1 VEGHHAAG
9 SLIMTSPRPPVLAER
24 LLRLIA
30 GREESSHIVGDLA
43 EEYVEWAAPALGLR
57 AARRWYWR
65 QVLSLLRPGD
75 LIRQFKASRNTHRVA
90 RPVAAGLG
98 VQAQAHTRAYGAEL
112 IGALRTLWR
121 RPSFSLAVVLT
132 LALGLGANTTIFSVV
147 NGVLLRPLPYEQ
159 PERLV
164 QVQSRQLRDEARPI
178 GNSLADYLDLKDQNR
193 AFTHLATYTTL
204 DFNLPGAGT
213 EPLPVRVNFA
223 SSDLFRLL
231 GVPPHLGRTFIHTEE
246 RPGEDLCSVILSYDL
261 WRRRFNA
268 DAATL
273 GRVIKLDTTDYRV
286 VGVMPPGF
294 RFPDNADAW
303 APIESWFDR
312 ARRTMRSFNR
322 NARGWTVV
330 GRLRAD
336 VTETAARQD
345 LERVSERLE
354 REHPQTNTGVRFS
367 MAPLRDSQIS
377 DIRPYLLPLLG
388 AAGFVFLVSCVNVTN
403 LLLAR
408 ATERR
413 KELAVRIALGASRS
427 RVIQCLVAESVA
439 LALVGG
445 VLGVLVSTVSVRAL
459 RASIPIDLPL
469 WITFELDWRVLSYA
483 WLLALAVGLVA
494 GVVPAIRALHEDQER
509 ALKDNSRGSAGSRA
523 TAVGRASLV
532 ASAVAFSLLLLVG
545 AGLMLR
551 SFSNL
556 QSVDPGF
563 RPDGLLVV
571 YVSPPGDRYVATP
584 PLPAYTSLYQRI
596 VARLQS
602 IPGVEAAAG
611 SRVIPYDGR
620 SAIRQPGPVTL
631 DGQGV
636 AEQERNPLV
645 RGIVITPDY
654 FRASG
659 IPLTRGR
666 SFEERETQ
674 ARPRVAI
681 VNEALVRRFWPDAD
695 PIGKRIKPGSATS
708 PGDWVTVV
716 GVAGNVKYSGLH
728 IESELTIYYPYTQA
742 SAGDF
747 NFVVRTRGAPLD
759 HARAVQREIWAV
771 DPDLA
776 IYSMRTMTS
785 ILASSLW
792 QQRLWTSVLWV
803 FAATAVALALVG
815 IHGILAWSVR
825 QRSRELGVRLA
836 LGATPGRVAA
846 LVLRQGMTLTTIGL
860 VVGLL
865 ASVALTRTLSSLLFG
880 ITSMDPFTWIV
891 VSVTLASFCAI
902 ACYVPA
908 RRAAAIDPIAALR
921 QE

>member
-1 VEGHHAAG
+1 VHAG
-9 SLIMTSPRPPVLAER
+9 
-24 LLRLIA
+24 
-30 GREESSHIVGDLA
+30 
-43 EEYVEWAAPALGLR
+43 
-57 AARRWYWR
+57 
-65 QVLSLLRPGD
+65 
-75 LIRQFKASRNTHRVA
+75 
-90 RPVAAGLG
+90 
-98 VQAQAHTRAYGAEL
+98 EL
-112 IGALRTLWR
+112 IGTLRTLWR
-121 RPSFSLAVVLT
+121 RPSFSLAVILT

-147 NGVLLRPLPYEQ
+147 NGVLLRPLPYDQ

-164 QVQSRQLRDEARPI
+164 QVQSRQLRAEARPI
-178 GNSLADYLDLKDQNR
+178 GNSLADYLDLREQNR
-193 AFTHLATYTTL
+193 AFTHLATFTTL
-204 DFNLPGAGT
+204 DFNLPGEGT
-213 EPLPVRVNFA
+213 EPLPIRVNFA
-223 SSDLFRLL
+223 SSELFRLL
-231 GVPPHLGRTFIHTEE
+231 GVPPHLGRAFVHTEE
-246 RPGEDLCSVILSYDL
+246 RPGEDLYSVILSHDL

-303 APIESWFDR
+303 APLESWFDR
-312 ARRTMRSFNR
+312 AKRTMRSFNR
-322 NARGWTVV
+322 DARGWAVV
-330 GRLRAD
+330 GRLSAD
-336 VTETAARQD
+336 VTEAAARQD
-345 LERVSERLE
+345 LERVAERLE

-413 KELAVRIALGASRS
+413 RELAVRIALGASRG
-427 RVIQCLVAESVA
+427 RVIQSLVAESIT

-445 VLGVLVSTVSVRAL
+445 ALGIAVSVVSVRAL

-469 WITFELDWRVLSYA
+469 WITFELDWRVISFA
-483 WLLALAVGLVA
+483 WLLALGVGLVA
-494 GVVPAIRALHEDQER
+494 GVVPAIRALRQDQGS
-509 ALKDNSRGSAGSRA
+509 ALEDNSRGSVGSRA
-523 TAVGRASLV
+523 TALGRAALV
-532 ASAVAFSLLLLVG
+532 SSAVAFSLLLLVG

-556 QSVDPGF
+556 QRVDPGF
-563 RPDGLLVV
+563 QPDGLLVV
-571 YVSPPGDRYVATP
+571 YVSPPGDRYVPTP

-596 VARLQS
+596 VERLRS
-602 IPGVEAAAG
+602 IPGVEVAAG
-611 SRVIPYDGR
+611 SRVIPYDGKG
-620 SAIRQPGPVTL
+620 AIRQPGPVTL

-636 AEQERNPLV
+636 SEQERNPLV

-666 SFEERETQ
+666 LFEEHETQ

-681 VNEALVRRFWPDAD
+681 VNEALARRFWPDSD
-695 PIGKRIKPGSATS
+695 PIGKRIKPGGATS
-708 PGDWVTVV
+708 PGEWVTVV

-728 IESELTIYYPYTQA
+728 VDSELTIYYPYTQA

-759 HARAVQREIWAV
+759 WVRAVQREIWAV

-785 ILASSLW
+785 ILANSLW
-792 QQRLWTSVLWV
+792 QQRLWTAVLWV
-803 FAATAVALALVG
+803 FAGTSVALALVG

-836 LGATPGRVAA
+836 LGATPRSVAA
-846 LVLRQGMTLTTIGL
+846 LVLRQGMTLTLVGLVIGL
-860 VVGLL
+860 A
-865 ASVALTRTLSSLLFG
+865 ASVALTRTVSALLFG
-880 ITSMDPFTWIV
+880 ITSMDPLTWIA
-891 VSVTLASFCAI
+891 VSVALAIFCAV

-908 RRAAAIDPIAALR
+908 RRAAGIDPVAALR

>member
-1 VEGHHAAG
+1 M
-9 SLIMTSPRPPVLAER
+9 MTSPRPPVLAQR
-24 LLRLIA
+24 LLRLLA
-30 GREESSHIVGDLA
+30 GREDSSPVVGDLS
-43 EEYVEWAAPALGLR
+43 EEYVEWAVPTLGLR
-57 AARRWYWR
+57 AAQWWYWR
-65 QVLSLLRPGD
+65 QVLSVLRPGD
-75 LIRQFKASRNTHRVA
+75 MVRQFRASRHTHRAV
-90 RPVAAGLG
+90 RPIAASTSPP
-98 VQAQAHTRAYGAEL
+98 AHSHHVVHGGEW
-112 IGALRTLWR
+112 IGAFRTLWR

-147 NGVLLRPLPYEQ
+147 NGVLLRPLPYDQ

-164 QVQSRQLRDEARPI
+164 QVQSRQRRAEARPI
-178 GNSLADYLDLKDQNR
+178 GNSLADYLDLRDQNQT
-193 AFTHLATYTTL
+193 FTHLATFTTL
-204 DFNLPGAGT
+204 DFNLPGEGT
-213 EPLPVRVNFA
+213 EPLPIRVNFA
-223 SSDLFRLL
+223 SSELFGLL
-231 GVPPHLGRTFIHTEE
+231 GVPPHLGRVFIHREE
-246 RPGEDLCSVILSYDL
+246 RPGGDLYSVILSHDL

-268 DAATL
+268 DAGTL
-273 GRVIKLDTTDYRV
+273 GRTIKLDTTDYQV

-294 RFPDNADAW
+294 RFPDNADTW

-312 ARRTMRSFNR
+312 AKRTMRSFNR
-322 NARGWTVV
+322 DARGWAVV

-336 VTETAARQD
+336 VTDVAARQD
-345 LERVSERLE
+345 LERVAERLE

-367 MAPLRDSQIS
+367 VAPLRDSQIS

-413 KELAVRIALGASRS
+413 RELAVRIALGASRG
-427 RVIQCLVAESVA
+427 RVIQSLVAESVT
-439 LALVGG
+439 LALLGG
-445 VLGVLVSTVSVRAL
+445 ALGVVLSLVSVRAL

-469 WITFELDWRVLSYA
+469 WITFDLDWRVLSYA
-483 WLLALAVGLVA
+483 WLLALGVGLVA
-494 GVVPAIRALHEDQER
+494 GVVPAIRALREDHER

-523 TAVGRASLV
+523 AAVGRAALV

-556 QSVDPGF
+556 RRVDPGF
-563 RPDGLLVV
+563 QPDRLLVV

-584 PLPAYTSLYQRI
+584 PLPAYTSLYQR
-596 VARLQS
+596 VVERLQS

-631 DGQGV
+631 DDQGV
-636 AEQERNPLV
+636 SEQERNPLV

-654 FRASG
+654 FRVSG

-666 SFEERETQ
+666 PFEEHETQ

-681 VNEALVRRFWPDAD
+681 VNEAMTRRFWPDAD
-695 PIGKRIKPGSATS
+695 PIGKRIKPGGAAS
-708 PGDWVTVV
+708 PGDWVTIV

-728 IESELTIYYPYTQA
+728 VESELTIYYPYTQA

-759 HARAVQREIWAV
+759 WARAVQREIWAV

-785 ILASSLW
+785 ILANSLW
-792 QQRLWTSVLWV
+792 QQRLWTTVLWV
-803 FAATAVALALVG
+803 FAGTSVALALVG
-815 IHGILAWSVR
+815 IHSILVWSVR

-836 LGATPGRVAA
+836 LGATPGSVAA
-846 LVLRQGMTLTTIGL
+846 LVLRQGMTVTLVGL
-860 VVGLL
+860 VMGLV
-865 ASVALTRTLSSLLFG
+865 ASVALTRTLSALLCG
-880 ITSMDPFTWIV
+880 ITSMDPVTWIA
-891 VSVTLASFCAI
+891 VSVTLAIFCAV

-908 RRAAAIDPIAALR
+908 RRAAAIDPIGALR

>member
-1 VEGHHAAG
+1 
-9 SLIMTSPRPPVLAER
+9 MTGPRPPVVAER
-24 LLRLIA
+24 LLRLLA
-30 GREESSHIVGDLA
+30 GREGSSHLIGDLN
-43 EEYVEWAAPALGLR
+43 EEYAEWAVPVLGR
-57 AARRWYWR
+57 WAARRWYWR
-65 QVLSLLRPGD
+65 QVVSVFRPVD
-75 LIRQFKASRNTHRVA
+75 MVRQFRTSRRSAPSQNVVHVS
-90 RPVAAGLG
+90 
-98 VQAQAHTRAYGAEL
+98 EW
-112 IGALRTLWR
+112 IGALRALWR
-121 RPSFSLAVVLT
+121 RPSFSLAIVLT
-132 LALGLGANTTIFSVV
+132 LALGLGATTTIFSVV
-147 NGVLLRPLPYEQ
+147 NGVVLRPLPYHQ
-159 PERLV
+159 SERLV
-164 QVQSRQLRDEARPI
+164 QVQSRQLRAEARSI
-178 GNSLADYLDLKDQNR
+178 GNSLADYLDLRDQNR
-193 AFTHLATYTTL
+193 TFTHLATFTTL
-204 DFNLPGAGT
+204 DFNLPGEGS
-213 EPLPVRVNFA
+213 EPLPIRVNFA

-231 GVPPHLGRTFIHTEE
+231 GIPPYLGRSFLHSEE
-246 RPGEDLCSVILSYDL
+246 RPGEDLYSVILSHEL

-273 GRVIKLDTTDYRV
+273 GRTIKLDTTDYRV

-322 NARGWTVV
+322 DARGWAVV
-330 GRLRAD
+330 GRPRTD
-336 VTETAARQD
+336 VTDMAAQED
-345 LERVSERLE
+345 LEQVAQRLE

-367 MAPLRDSQIS
+367 MAPLRDAQIS
-377 DIRPYLLPLLG
+377 EIRPYLLPLLG
-388 AAGFVFLVSCVNVTN
+388 AAGFVLLVSCVNVTN
-403 LLLAR
+403 LFLAR

-413 KELAVRIALGASRS
+413 RELAVRIALGASRS
-427 RVIQCLVAESVA
+427 RLIQSLATESVM

-445 VLGVLVSTVSVRAL
+445 ALGLVVAIVSVHVL

-469 WITFELDWRVLSYA
+469 WMTFELDWRVISFA
-483 WLLALAVGLVA
+483 WLLALGVGLVA
-494 GVVPAIRALHEDQER
+494 GVVPAIRALHQDQES
-509 ALKDNSRGSAGSRA
+509 ALKDNSRGNSGSRA
-523 TAVGRASLV
+523 TTVGRAALV

-556 QSVDPGF
+556 QRVNPGF
-563 RPDGLLVV
+563 QPDGLLVV

-596 VARLQS
+596 VERLRS
-602 IPGVEAAAG
+602 IPGVEIAAG

-631 DGQGV
+631 DGQG
-636 AEQERNPLV
+636 AGEQERNPLV

-654 FRASG
+654 FRAAG

-674 ARPRVAI
+674 ASPRVAI
-681 VNEALVRRFWPDAD
+681 VNEALASRFWPGAD
-695 PIGKRIKPGSATS
+695 PIGKRIKPGGPTS
-708 PGDWVTVV
+708 PGEWVTVV

-728 IESELTIYYPYTQA
+728 VDSELTIYYPYTQA

-759 HARAVQREIWAV
+759 WARAVQREIWAI

-785 ILASSLW
+785 ILDNSLW
-792 QQRLWTSVLWV
+792 QQRVWTAVLWV
-803 FAATAVALALVG
+803 FAAASVALALVG

-836 LGATPGRVAA
+836 LGATPGSVAV
-846 LVLRQGMTLTTIGL
+846 LVLRQGMTLTLVGL
-860 VVGLL
+860 VAGLV
-865 ASVALTRTLSSLLFG
+865 AAVALTRLLSSLLFG
-880 ITSMDPFTWIV
+880 ITSMDPFTWIA
-891 VSVTLASFCAI
+891 VSATLAVSCAV

-908 RRAAAIDPIAALR
+908 RRAAAIDPTDALR